1 MSVAN
6 TIRPP
11 SAFPDAGLV
20 RLSQILAPAR
30 PPWRDQTRVAAVA
43 AGPADEIFPYGPA
56 GARTAVRRGSRSP
69 VGDAP
74 IAAAAPRNQCPLVW
88 IKRRFDTSELDVR
101 FRLIHVRYWR

>member
-43 AGPADEIFPYGPA
+43 AGPGRRNLSVRPGGRENGGTPGFEVASRRRADCG
-56 GARTAVRRGSRSP
+56 GS
-69 VGDAP
+69 A
-74 IAAAAPRNQCPLVW
+74 
-88 IKRRFDTSELDVR
+88 T
-101 FRLIHVRYWR
+101 